1 MCPLRNVPCILCCH
15 SPKHWFSPYKKDR
28 KKKDSSRRPFTHL
41 RGAKFVPKKQ
51 KCVTT
56 ELRCHYLATK
66 DHGATFFLCLLHC
79 SQKHAHCLFGVEWP
93 IENTSCREK
102 GMLLISPWIILL
114 FYYSKSSPNE
124 PHLFVQPPG
133 VEQESATFPSKSTG
147 NKEGSA
153 GRGLHRNHLSLRGER
168 K

>member
-1 MCPLRNVPCILCCH
+1 MFHAFYVVTHQNTDFPLTKRIEKRQTAGYPSLICAEPCLC
-15 SPKHWFSPYKKDR
+15 
-28 KKKDSSRRPFTHL
+28 L
-41 RGAKFVPKKQ
+41 RKQ

-56 ELRCHYLATK
+56 ELRCHYLATI

-93 IENTSCREK
+93 IENASCREK
-102 GMLLISPWIILL
+102 GMLLISPWMAL

-124 PHLFVQPPG
+124 QPHLFVQLPSI
-133 VEQESATFPSKSTG
+133 EQESATFPSKSTG

-153 GRGLHRNHLSLRGER
+153 GCGLHRNHSSLRGER